1 MWSWGWL
8 FSNNDEESLNDDI
21 ITEEDF
27 YEEQNSESETKSELP
42 HDYDEF
48 DWYNPADWFGNYD
61 KSLNNYYDRK
71 SDEKATQNRI
81 FFYIVAGLFGIYL
94 IRR

>member
-8 FSNNDEESLNDDI
+8 FGEDDESLDDNI

-27 YEEQNSESETKSELP
+27 YEGQNSQEEEGSELP

-61 KSLNNYYDRK
+61 KSLKAYEDRK
-71 SDEKATQNRI
+71 ESESASQNRLY
-81 FFYIVAGLFGIYL
+81 FYIIAGLLGIYL